1 MNKRLRYPPA
11 LLLSLLLASGWV
23 AAEVDL
29 VPPGGR
35 INRNPVFRDNL
46 PAEPAVLPDVR
57 DTMIPDAGAV
67 DPRDST
73 TRPVASPSATDGRS
87 VLAPGT
93 AAQPPLPA
101 PAASAPV
108 GSRP

>member
-1 MNKRLRYPPA
+1 MSKCLRYPPA
-11 LLLSLLLASGWV
+11 LLLGLLLASGWV
-23 AAEVDL
+23 AAQVNPVLPD
-29 VPPGGR
+29 GR
-35 INRNPVFRDNL
+35 FNRNPVFRNNL

-57 DTMIPDAGAV
+57 DTMIPGAGAV

-73 TRPVASPSATDGRS
+73 TRPVISPSATDGRS
-87 VLAPGT
+87 VLVPGT
-93 AAQPPLPA
+93 AAQAPLPA